1 MRKTLKLIINLLFFL
16 VMNFPKYIKIVE
28 VGPRDGLQN
37 ESFTINTK
45 DKLQLVIALIESG
58 ISDIEVTS
66 FSHPKLI
73 PQLAD
78 AELLLD
84 LIPWNNKISYSA
96 LVPNLKG
103 FERARQ
109 TKLKEITVVISASES
124 HNKANVNCTIS
135 ESLES
140 VKEIFKIAKTK
151 EIKVRGEIA
160 VSFGCPFEGEIPV
173 KNLMSIV
180 NNLYESGCQE
190 IVLADTIGIANPRQV
205 YKTFCLIKKNLP
217 NLITAAHFHDTNK
230 MALANIL
237 ASIQTEVSIFD
248 SSIGGIGGCPFAPGA
263 TGNVATENVVF
274 MLNKMNIDTGIDI
287 RQLMKSI
294 LLIEKLFK
302 KNIDLIPELRK
313 LKENLKET

>member
-1 MRKTLKLIINLLFFL
+1 
-16 VMNFPKYIKIVE
+16 MNFPKCIKIVE

-37 ESFTINTK
+37 ESFTISTK
-45 DKLQLVIALIESG
+45 DKLQLVKALIESG
-58 ISDIEVTS
+58 ISNIEITS

-84 LIPWNNKISYSA
+84 IIPWNDRISYSA

-103 FERARQ
+103 FERAQQ

-124 HNKANVNCTIS
+124 HNKANINCTVS
-135 ESLES
+135 ESLEN
-140 VKEIFKIAKTK
+140 VKEIFKIARTK
-151 EIKVRGEIA
+151 GIKVRGEIA
-160 VSFGCPFEGEIPV
+160 VSFGCPLEGEIPV

-180 NNLYESGCQE
+180 DNLYESGCSE

-205 YKTFCLIKKNLP
+205 YEIFCLIKKNFP
-217 NLITAAHFHDTNK
+217 NLIIAAHFHDTNK

-237 ASIQTEVSIFD
+237 ASIQAEVSIFD

-274 MLNKMNIDTGIDI
+274 MLNKMNINTGIDI

-302 KNIDLIPELRK
+302 KSINLIPELRK
-313 LKENLKET
+313 LKENLKEA